1 MARRRRSRPRLS
13 WGIIAWLLALTI
25 IGAAAGLYTF
35 ARITYRVAVG
45 PEGGENQRIFAAL
58 NPIFAMESSLIRLV
72 AVPTSDPHATV
83 RALETGEVDLAVIR
97 PDLAVPANGRTI
109 AILRQEPVLL
119 MVPANGMV
127 EKVADLKGKAIGLV
141 KGGGLNGAILDTIL
155 KYYEVPEPGV
165 RRVDL
170 SAHEVADAVR
180 KKRVAA
186 FFVIGPVGQGVVADV
201 VAAISKAGNGAPEF
215 LAVEEAEAIARR
227 NPTLEKLEIARGA
240 LQGSPAV
247 PDETITTLAVTR
259 RLVVRSSMFD
269 WPAGEIARLL
279 FTQKAKINAELPFA
293 YQMEAPDTDKD
304 TVQPAHCGVAAYV
317 NGEQKS
323 FYDTFESLFW
333 MAWMLCTL
341 LGVAYAAIRSR
352 INRNKHDA
360 TADAT
365 DRVLAMLSEARGA
378 DAKRLDLLER
388 EADRLLHWSLHR
400 RANDAMD
407 EERFRFLTLALDRVH
422 QAVERQRHRVR
433 EPALEP
439 SE

>member
-1 MARRRRSRPRLS
+1 MARRRRSRPGLS
-13 WGIIAWLLALTI
+13 WGIIGWLLALTI

-72 AVPTSDPHATV
+72 GVPTSDPHATA
-83 RALETGEVDLAVIR
+83 RALDAGEVDLAIIR

-119 MVPANGMV
+119 MVPANGTV

-259 RLVVRSSMFD
+259 RLVARSSMFD

-279 FTQKAKINAELPFA
+279 FIQKAKINTELPFA

-304 TVQPAHCGVAAYV
+304 TLLPAHPGVAAYV
-317 NGEQKS
+317 KGEQKS

-341 LGVAYAAIRSR
+341 LGVSYAAIRSR

-365 DRVLAMLSEARGA
+365 ARVLAMLSEARGA

-388 EADRLLHWSLHR
+388 EADRLLQWSLHR